1 MPVLLAPPEA
11 QDQWMDGSDEEAFS
25 LCRPYPPEDI
35 RLVQTAYEK
44 RDLGARERG
53 L

>member
-11 QDQWMDGSDEEAFS
+11 QDQWMDGRDEEAFS
-25 LCRPYPPEDI
+25 LCRRYPPEDI
-35 RLVQTAYEK
+35 LLVQTDEK
-44 RDLGARERG
+44 RDLRARERG